1 VLAKPS
7 ISAEQPSPAVA
18 KVLGDEE
25 AAGLHSLS
33 GHAGFSAAVLHVK
46 RDLLEMLIDA
56 SRKGLSVAGYG
67 APGKGNTLLN
77 HCGIRSDLLAYTVDR
92 NPYKHGR
99 YLPGTHIPIFPPD
112 WIRETQPD
120 LVLVLPWNLR
130 EEIVDQLAYIREWG
144 GQFIIPIPQPTVI

>member
-1 VLAKPS
+1 MIANTPNQK
-7 ISAEQPSPAVA
+7 
-18 KVLGDEE
+18 
-25 AAGLHSLS
+25 LS
-33 GHAGFSAAVLHVK
+33 GF
-46 RDLLEMLIDA
+46 
-56 SRKGLSVAGYG
+56 
-67 APGKGNTLLN
+67 PN

-112 WIRETQPD
+112 RIPETRPD

-130 EEIVDQLAYIREWG
+130 EEIVEQLGYIREWG